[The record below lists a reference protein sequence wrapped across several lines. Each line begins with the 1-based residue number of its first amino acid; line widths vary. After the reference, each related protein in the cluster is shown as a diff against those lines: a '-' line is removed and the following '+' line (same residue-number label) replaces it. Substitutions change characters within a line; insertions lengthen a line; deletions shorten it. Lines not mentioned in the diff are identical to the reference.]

1 MTDAGE
7 THSAIDC
14 FFLGDLGILNGVGD
28 EDSYDL
34 MIRGSFLLCS
44 YYGFNFYFFVRV
56 ALKLLLTLGRELEF
70 ELVIPVFL

>member
-34 MIRGSFLLCS
+34 MIRGSFLL
-44 YYGFNFYFFVRV
+44 
-56 ALKLLLTLGRELEF
+56 
-70 ELVIPVFL
+70 